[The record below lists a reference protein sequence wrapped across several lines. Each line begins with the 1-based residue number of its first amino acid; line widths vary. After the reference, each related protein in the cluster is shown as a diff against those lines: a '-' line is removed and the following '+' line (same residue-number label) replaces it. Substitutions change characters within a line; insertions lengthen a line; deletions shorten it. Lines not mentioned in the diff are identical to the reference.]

1 MLFHATYEKLLPSI
15 KEKGLVPGSRSYNE
29 ISDSP
34 NVCFANDPEIA
45 YSFCENAEYDEDV
58 LESLGKIII
67 LAVHDKLDKKN
78 FVPDQN
84 MIFESEDNI
93 YTVEYKETVPPGSI
107 SLYDT
112 QRNRLHSITT
122 GKFMGIWDGEEE
134 NFYDILEENGYEDG
148 LRIDYE

>member
-1 MLFHATYEKLLPSI
+1 
-15 KEKGLVPGSRSYNE
+15 
-29 ISDSP
+29 
-34 NVCFANDPEIA
+34 
-45 YSFCENAEYDEDV
+45 
-58 LESLGKIII
+58 
-67 LAVHDKLDKKN
+67 
-78 FVPDQN
+78 

-122 GKFMGIWDGEEE
+122 GKFMGTWDGEEE